1 MKFSIVFLA
10 LAALANAIPVV
21 EGEGALV
28 KPSGPFPS
36 GEPHHHHPH
45 PKPSGPHGAK
55 RESLEIPWRSDDGRE
70 RTDKSLATG
79 KGPKRKHLARRIPKP

>member
-1 MKFSIVFLA
+1 MQHSFPIHLFFKKDILYQFRNNKIKMKFSIVFLA

-21 EGEGALV
+21 EGEGALL

-55 RESLEIPWRSDDGRE
+55 RE
-70 RTDKSLATG
+70 
-79 KGPKRKHLARRIPKP
+79 